1 MEKHVSVLLNES
13 IDYLNIKDG
22 STYIDAT
29 LGFAGHSSEI
39 LKRIPNGL
47 LIAFDKDR
55 TAIAYSKEKLSL
67 IGDNFQ
73 IYNEGFENIKKRCL

>member
-39 LKRIPNGL
+39 LKRIPIINKL
-47 LIAFDKDR
+47 LLGTKN
-55 TAIAYSKEKLSL
+55 K
-67 IGDNFQ
+67 
-73 IYNEGFENIKKRCL
+73 